1 MVAFLAL
8 VTTANPSPVVIGTLV
23 VLQNLLT
30 NLWAIDLPACLG
42 VASGNDV
49 LAAKELLLGVDH
61 TSTSLPGLA
70 TKVAKLSTTG
80 AG

>member
-1 MVAFLAL
+1 MAFLAL
-8 VTTANPSPVVIGTLV
+8 VTPANPPPVVICTLV

-42 VASGNDV
+42 IAGSNHV
-49 LAAKELLLGVDH
+49 LAAKELLFGVDH
-61 TSTSLPGLA
+61 TSTSLPGL
-70 TKVAKLSTTG
+70 TTEVAKLSTTG